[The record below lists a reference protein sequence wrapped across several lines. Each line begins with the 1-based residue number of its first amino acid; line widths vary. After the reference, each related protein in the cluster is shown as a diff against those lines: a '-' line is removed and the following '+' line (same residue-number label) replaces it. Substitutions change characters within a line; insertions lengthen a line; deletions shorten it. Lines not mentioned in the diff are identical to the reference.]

1 MTIVMIMSTDA
12 DIVAT
17 TLNAGWNPIAQRY
30 TWAQVQPMNLGIPNG
45 STIVVIAHGH
55 DAEIGNK
62 TAGTGVDVNATT
74 FLDLIQGNM
83 AAHATPA
90 RVYISA
96 CTSGIA
102 GFAAAVSIAAH
113 QKNMWSNVEVY
124 GPTAPVVGPVPPAAN
139 ITWARM
145 YV

>member
-1 MTIVMIMSTDA
+1 MTIVMNFSTDL

-17 TLNAGWNPIAQRY
+17 TLDASWSPIAHRY
-30 TWAQVQPMNLGIPNG
+30 TWAQVSAMNLAVPNA

-55 DAEIGNK
+55 DAEIGNAR
-62 TAGTGVDVNATT
+62 AGTGVDVNATT
-74 FLDLIQGNM
+74 FLALVQGNM

-102 GFAAAVSIAAH
+102 GFAAAVVIAARQNQAWAH
-113 QKNMWSNVEVY
+113 VEVY
-124 GPTAPVVGPVPPAAN
+124 GPTAPVAGPVPPASN
-139 ITWARM
+139 LTWARL
-145 YV
+145 YR